1 MPLSVL
7 SADPSP
13 LEYSYSRLDGI
24 PPVETDLFR
33 EVGGNLWLL
42 KWIKD
47 SRGLLA
53 LRGRF
58 DLLWIDKEGGGGRCI
73 VLALSILF

>member
-58 DLLWIDKEGGGGRCI
+58 DLLSIDKGGGGGRRI